1 MHTQGSYGQDQGA
14 FNGVQH
20 SQCVQRRIL
29 LPTGAAEAFNRVD
42 DREICL
48 VAVPSSADSCCFG
61 LCCCPCAPPMAIPS
75 GYFVLKQTW
84 SKHQGEMDPGCV
96 FCWPFWN
103 KISHIVNKAT
113 VTYSAP
119 SRQVPTADNVMVD
132 INLSVTFS
140 IGPDGDAAYDF
151 VYKIGA
157 ERFDEFLS
165 NVVEE
170 GIRGL
175 VYGVTHDRVNDLR
188 EEFAMGMLKSL
199 SSTFAPYGV
208 IIRSVKITET
218 ALPRSLASLLEE
230 TTTFRTRIAEKAKK
244 HENAIRV
251 LSDQASQELET
262 ICRTNARR
270 EQDLLAQCQR
280 YEIEHKERVDELTGA
295 STVREMEAKS
305 AMEVQ
310 IARAKGDFDV
320 AAKEG
325 EREAEM
331 ILRGAQI
338 ECDKRKFTVE
348 EQARVRI
355 LESEA
360 ELAAAKN
367 NADALVAV
375 AEAENNSTKGLETKR
390 KYELEWQ
397 RLSVLKDL
405 ASTGRRFF
413 SGPAGQSMLREMAPG
428 EGKGPSSGK
437 YF

>member
-1 MHTQGSYGQDQGA
+1 M
-14 FNGVQH
+14 
-20 SQCVQRRIL
+20 
-29 LPTGAAEAFNRVD
+29 
-42 DREICL
+42 
-48 VAVPSSADSCCFG
+48 
-61 LCCCPCAPPMAIPS
+61 
-75 GYFVLKQTW
+75 
-84 SKHQGEMDPGCV
+84 
-96 FCWPFWN
+96 
-103 KISHIVNKAT
+103 
-113 VTYSAP
+113 
-119 SRQVPTADNVMVD
+119 
-132 INLSVTFS
+132 
-140 IGPDGDAAYDF
+140 
-151 VYKIGA
+151 
-157 ERFDEFLS
+157 
-165 NVVEE
+165 
-170 GIRGL
+170 
-175 VYGVTHDRVNDLR
+175 
-188 EEFAMGMLKSL
+188 
-199 SSTFAPYGV
+199 
-208 IIRSVKITET
+208 
-218 ALPRSLASLLEE
+218 
-230 TTTFRTRIAEKAKK
+230 
-244 HENAIRV
+244 